1 MIFLPSKIKY
11 FYIAV
16 FFCIFFISPKSGEAA
31 SFQMSPS
38 SGSVSSSGTITL
50 TVSLATSSSV
60 PVNAF
65 SGRLNFP
72 AELVSN
78 TSVSVSSSIANFWT
92 VQPTVSSDGVIRFEG
107 IVLNPGFNGSG
118 GKLFTATFKAEGS
131 GTANFNLTSASIL
144 ANDGL
149 GTNVLS
155 STLPVSVF
163 TIGNASPVSTTPATT
178 TSTPIAPEITSSSHS
193 NPNGWYK
200 ETTADLYWELP
211 KDANGVSFVL
221 DKNPGT
227 IPPKVSK
234 GLVSS
239 YKSDPLG
246 DGVWYMHVMVKNSI
260 GWGSVAHYR
269 IGVDTVAPSS
279 VNIVHVHEEIPFGT
293 SKFNL
298 SAEDAT
304 SGIAYYEVSFDA
316 GDPEIFKK
324 SSETDL
330 FESKILPPK
339 RYLVV
344 AIAYDFAGNSTPS
357 IMYFTALPVNQPVVT
372 EYSQNLSS
380 GDYLSMSGTGYPDE
394 NVKIHFEKSKTSFF
408 YKIFAH
414 TRSAALNEEVTK
426 VDKNGNFSFKNDESW
441 NAGIYYVTVR
451 SELSNGAVSEYTDPI
466 QVTVE
471 SGAFIR
477 FIESSLRF
485 LIPVIPFLL
494 AVIFILFAGLF
505 ILKYFK
511 KYRRVLS
518 KQVREAEGV
527 ADESMRLIDGE
538 VLDEINLLKKVRS
551 GEPLSEREQAFLTK
565 LRSDLGVANSHNS
578 KRNKRYREEDII
590 QI

>member
-1 MIFLPSKIKY
+1 MILSSVNIKRFL
-11 FYIAV
+11 IAV
-16 FFCIFFISPKSGEAA
+16 FACLFFISPKLTHAA
-31 SFQMSPS
+31 SFQISPS

-50 TVSLATSSSV
+50 TVSLTASSAT
-60 PVNAF
+60 PINAF

-72 AELVSN
+72 KELVSN
-78 TSVSVSSSIANFWT
+78 TNVSISGSIANFWT
-92 VQPTVSSDGVIRFEG
+92 VQPSVSSDGVIRFEG

-118 GKLFTATFKAEGS
+118 GKLFTATFKTEGN

-149 GTNVLS
+149 GTNVLTA
-155 STLPVSVF
+155 TLPASVF
-163 TIGNASPVSTTPATT
+163 TIGNAAPVATTPATT
-178 TSTPIAPEITSSSHS
+178 SSAPIAPEIISLSHP
-193 NPNGWYK
+193 NPNGWNK
-200 ETTADLYWELP
+200 ETVADIYWELP
-211 KDANGVSFVL
+211 KDATGASFVL

-227 IPPKVSK
+227 IPAKVSK

-239 YKSDPLG
+239 YKSEKLE
-246 DGVWYMHVMVKNSI
+246 DGVWYMHVMIRNSI

-269 IGVDTVAPSS
+269 IGVDTVAPEY
-279 VNIVHVHEEIPFGT
+279 VNITHVHEEIPMGT
-293 SKFNL
+293 SKFDITG
-298 SAEDAT
+298 EDAT

-316 GDPEIFKK
+316 GEPEIFKK
-324 SSETDL
+324 SLATDL

-344 AIAYDFAGNSTPS
+344 VNAYDFAGNATPA
-357 IMYFTALPVNQPVVT
+357 IMYFTALPVNPPVIVDYSKELNSG
-372 EYSQNLSS
+372 EYLTI
-380 GDYLSMSGTGYPDE
+380 SGTGYE
-394 NVKIHFEKSKTSFF
+394 NQNVRIRFEKSKTSFF

-426 VDKNGNFSFKNDESW
+426 VDKDGNFAFKNDESW

-451 SELSNGAVSEYTDPI
+451 NELSNGAFSEYTTPVQI
-466 QVTVE
+466 TVE
-471 SGAFIR
+471 SGAFVR

-494 AVIFILFAGLF
+494 AIILILFAGLF
-505 ILKYFK
+505 ILRFFK
-511 KYRRVLS
+511 KYRRILS

-527 ADESMRLIDGE
+527 DDESMRLIDSE

-565 LRSDLGVANSHNS
+565 LRGDLGVANS
-578 KRNKRYREEDII
+578 II
-590 QI
+590 QKEIKDIEKKI